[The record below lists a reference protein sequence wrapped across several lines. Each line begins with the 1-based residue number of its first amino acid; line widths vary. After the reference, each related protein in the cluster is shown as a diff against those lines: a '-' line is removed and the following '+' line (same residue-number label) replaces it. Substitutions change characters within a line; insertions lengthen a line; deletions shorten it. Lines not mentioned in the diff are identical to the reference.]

1 VSPHRRPAGKLPVTM
16 SPRHRALA
24 AALATLIL
32 GVIGARRPP
41 HPPADLVLTGGR
53 YLDVRAGVLRSNGA
67 IEIRNGRIA
76 AIHPPGS
83 SWRPSAHA
91 RAVALDQRVVIPG
104 LIDAHVHLTLA
115 GDPAANALATLRAGF
130 TTVADLGSAGGAG
143 IRLRDDIAAGRVAGP
158 RIVAAGSWIGVKGGV
173 CEFGGATVATPDEA
187 GRRARADLD
196 AGADLLKACI
206 TGWPAEAVAF
216 PDSVQMGDA
225 LLAPVLTAAR
235 ARKRPVYAHAIG
247 QAGALLAAH
256 AGVRALAHTPV
267 VDSSG
272 AARLRA
278 SGVRVISTLATLTS
292 GAAGPDVL
300 ASFRRLRQAGVPI
313 VLGTDAGVLPHGQN
327 ARELLALTKAG
338 LPPLEALRAATVDA
352 AALLE
357 LRDAGEI
364 VTGARADLVIVEG
377 DPLADV
383 LVTGRPLMVIAAG
396 RVVE

>member
-1 VSPHRRPAGKLPVTM
+1 MPSPPSVPA
-16 SPRHRALA
+16 
-24 AALATLIL
+24 
-32 GVIGARRPP
+32 
-41 HPPADLVLTGGR
+41 
-53 YLDVRAGVLRSNGA
+53 
-67 IEIRNGRIA
+67 
-76 AIHPPGS
+76 
-83 SWRPSAHA
+83 
-91 RAVALDQRVVIPG
+91 
-104 LIDAHVHLTLA
+104 
-115 GDPAANALATLRAGF
+115 F

-216 PDSVQMGDA
+216 PDSVQMSDA
-225 LLAPVLTAAR
+225 LLAPVLTAAS

-247 QAGALLAAH
+247 QAGALLAAE

-292 GAAGPDVL
+292 GDAGPDVL
-300 ASFRRLRQAGVPI
+300 ASFRRLRRAGVPI
-313 VLGTDAGVLPHGQN
+313 VLGTDAGVLPHGEN
-327 ARELLALTKAG
+327 AGELLALTQAG
-338 LPPLEALRAATVDA
+338 LTPLEALRAATVDA

-383 LVTGRPLMVIAAG
+383 LVAGRPLMVIAAG
-396 RVVE
+396 RVVEERLDAYRLVELVSFICPIELVSAGPVCTPGLALSALSADALSTGWMGLWPRALSAALVAVQSMPPCFRHTCTGPG